1 MSGLIRLYPR
11 DWRARYE
18 EEFLS
23 LLAER
28 PPDAR
33 DRVDII
39 RGAIDARMRPQVRR
53 GSPDPGPASPAPHV
67 ASRTLGFATLA
78 GALLWLVALVMILN
92 GPIVVDGGSSYRD
105 GAAALPF
112 VFLAFVLLGVGLV
125 GVARSLPRGSDL
137 GGLAAAV
144 AAVAG
149 GTWALMPW
157 VFPLLLIASVGY
169 VALAILARRSGVWS
183 VADAALLVGGVVLSW
198 VLVVPGLLG
207 IGTGPSQDS
216 YLAFWIVMTS
226 LWISV
231 GHALIVSDRSTISEG
246 SAGSA

>member
-18 EEFLS
+18 DEFLS

-53 GSPDPGPASPAPHV
+53 ASPEPEPASPA
-67 ASRTLGFATLA
+67 SRISSRALGFATLA
-78 GALLWLVALVMILN
+78 GAVLWLAALVLILS

-112 VFLAFVLLGVGLV
+112 VFLAFVLLGAGLV

-149 GTWALMPW
+149 ATWALMPW

-169 VALAILARRSGVWS
+169 VALAILARRSRVWS
-183 VADAALLVGGVVLSW
+183 AVDSALLVGGVLLSW
-198 VLVVPGLLG
+198 LFALGGLLG
-207 IGTGPSQDS
+207 IG
-216 YLAFWIVMTS
+216 
-226 LWISV
+226 
-231 GHALIVSDRSTISEG
+231 
-246 SAGSA
+246 AGSSRTATSRSGS